1 MLQNVRVVAFTVSEL
16 FMENQQRGEGG
27 KITPRP
33 PPPRLGLR
41 YDIGTSG
48 QNKVI
53 QMQMRE
59 YTVNQLIRNKK
70 VSFIREKQVFH
81 WGAATNIGLGRGG
94 GGGRFKSRNQ
104 VQTKFKLSAKEV

>member
-59 YTVNQLIRNKK
+59 YTGNQLIRNKK
-70 VSFIREKQVFH
+70 VSFIREKQIFH
-81 WGAATNIGLGRGG
+81 RGAATNIGLGGG
-94 GGGRFKSRNQ
+94 ARFKSGNQ
-104 VQTKFKLSAKEV
+104 VQTKFKLSTKEV